1 MIRYLNLGLKK
12 ETVETHLMRSLH
24 LPSVEK
30 FTSENVYFERAIVL
44 VVVKIGTKFEIAQI
58 LKGNTRVVVKL
69 KQVVLMITQRRIVF
83 MLSAVEVSKRLLPLW

>member
-58 LKGNTRVVVKL
+58 LKGNTRAVVKL